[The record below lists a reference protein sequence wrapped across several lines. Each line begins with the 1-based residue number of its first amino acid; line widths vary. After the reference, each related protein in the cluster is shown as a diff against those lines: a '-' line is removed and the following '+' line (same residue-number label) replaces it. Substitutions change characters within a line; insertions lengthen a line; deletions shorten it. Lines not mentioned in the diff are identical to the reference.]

1 MVRRDD
7 TKQLSLFSCEGSG
20 CTSPAG
26 ERPVPVGAG
35 TPVSRSTAHA
45 EMGAAEAGR
54 RKPLRREQQRGPQHE
69 VKPAAS
75 KELQRESRAGH
86 FAAKATS
93 RAPKSGEQRAR
104 DLSGVGGAARV
115 EGEVRNTGDPSAQSL
130 SRQGGSYKPKAKSS
144 AAQRKSEGIV
154 VPRMGVKNNASGGKG
169 PCGGRVGGE
178 GKREGMTG
186 PVSRSNHPDGHK
198 PIDKVLRLQKRLR
211 EAAKRHTGRRFHALY
226 DRIWRSDV
234 LQEAWRRVKRNRGA
248 AGVDAQT
255 IAVIQQYGEERFLS
269 ETQSLLR
276 AGKYRPAAVLR
287 RYIPKADGRRRPL
300 GIPTVRDRVVQA
312 AAKLI
317 LEPVFEADFEESSHG
332 FRPGRS
338 ATGALEV
345 LRKSAHNHVLDAD
358 IRDFFG
364 SLDHKVLMKRIERRV
379 SDRRVL
385 RLVRQWLRAKVMD
398 EGREITTIAGV
409 RYADDFVVM
418 CRTAKEC
425 EEAERRVKI
434 ILERLKLEFHPDKTR
449 RVDLSWGKEGF
460 DFLGCHLRKRLSGPI
475 WEKQRKRV
483 YYLQRG
489 PSQRSM
495 KRVRQRVKELTPK
508 SRCHHDVR
516 EVIADLNPVLRG
528 WGNYFRTGNASYE
541 FTDIDQYVHQ
551 RLRSLRIKRKGR
563 HLRPAEAERWTR
575 DYFYGLGLHRLHGTI
590 RYPEAV

>member
-1 MVRRDD
+1 VILPLPTAYCDLPTAPRAYHSPMVRRDEP
-7 TKQLSLFSCEGSG
+7 KQPKGSEGSG

-26 ERPVPVGAG
+26 ESPVPVIAG
-35 TPVSRSTAHA
+35 EPGSRSTARA
-45 EMGAAEAGR
+45 EMGVAEAGR
-54 RKPLRREQQRGPQHE
+54 RKPLRREQQRGPQHQ
-69 VKPAAS
+69 VKSAAS
-75 KELQRESRAGH
+75 TDAQRESRAAH
-86 FAAKATS
+86 VTAKATT
-93 RAPKSGEQRAR
+93 RAPKSGDVRAR

-154 VPRMGVKNNASGGKG
+154 VPRMDVKNNASGGKG
-169 PCGGRVGGE
+169 PCGGRDGGE

-186 PVSRSNHPDGHK
+186 RTSRSNHPERQK
-198 PIDKVLRLQKRLR
+198 PIDKVLRLQVRLR
-211 EAAKRHTGRRFHALY
+211 EAAKRHAGRRFHALY
-226 DRIWRSDV
+226 DRVWRSDV
-234 LQEAWRRVKRNRGA
+234 LREAWRRVKRNKGA

-255 IAVIQQYGEERFLS
+255 IAAIQQYGEERFLG
-269 ETQSLLR
+269 ETQTLLR
-276 AGKYRPAAVLR
+276 EGKYRPAAVLR

-317 LEPVFEADFEESSHG
+317 LEPIFEVDFEESSHG
-332 FRPGRS
+332 FRPGRG

-345 LRKSAHNHVLDAD
+345 LRKTAHNHVFDAD

-364 SLDHKVLMKRIERRV
+364 TLDHQVLMKRIERRV

-398 EGREITTIAGV
+398 DGRESTTVAGVPQGGVISPLLSNIYLNYLDSVWRRQCAHLGVLV

-434 ILERLKLEFHPDKTR
+434 ILERLKLELHPDKTR

-483 YYLQRG
+483 YFLQRW

-508 SRCHHDVR
+508 GRCH
-516 EVIADLNPVLRG
+516 
-528 WGNYFRTGNASYE
+528 
-541 FTDIDQYVHQ
+541 
-551 RLRSLRIKRKGR
+551 
-563 HLRPAEAERWTR
+563 
-575 DYFYGLGLHRLHGTI
+575 
-590 RYPEAV
+590 

>member
-1 MVRRDD
+1 M
-7 TKQLSLFSCEGSG
+7 
-20 CTSPAG
+20 
-26 ERPVPVGAG
+26 
-35 TPVSRSTAHA
+35 
-45 EMGAAEAGR
+45 
-54 RKPLRREQQRGPQHE
+54 
-69 VKPAAS
+69 
-75 KELQRESRAGH
+75 
-86 FAAKATS
+86 
-93 RAPKSGEQRAR
+93 
-104 DLSGVGGAARV
+104 
-115 EGEVRNTGDPSAQSL
+115 RNTRDPSAPLL
-130 SRQGGSYKPKAKSS
+130 SQQGGSYKPKAKSS

-154 VPRMGVKNNASGGKG
+154 VPAMGVTNNAPGGKG

-186 PVSRSNHPDGHK
+186 RQSRSNHPGRQK
-198 PIDKVLRLQKRLR
+198 PIDKVLRLQSRLR
-211 EAAKRHTGRRFHALY
+211 EAAKRHSGRRFHALY

-234 LQEAWRRVKRNRGA
+234 LQEAWRRVKRNKGA

-255 IAVIQQYGEERFLS
+255 IAFIQQYGEERFLS
-269 ETQSLLR
+269 ETQALLR

-312 AAKLI
+312 AAKLV

-345 LRKSAHNHVLDAD
+345 LRKTAHNHVLDAD

-364 SLDHKVLMKRIERRV
+364 SLDHEVLLRRIERRV

-398 EGREITTIAGV
+398 EGREVTTIAGVPQGGVISPLLANIYLNYLDIVWRRQCAHLGVLV

-425 EEAERRVKI
+425 EEAERRVRI
-434 ILERLKLEFHPDKTR
+434 ILERLKLELHPNKTR

-475 WEKQRKRV
+475 WAKQRKRV
-483 YYLQRG
+483 YFLQRW
-489 PSQRSM
+489 PAQRSM
-495 KRVRQRVKELTPK
+495 KRVRQRVKKLTPRA
-508 SRCHHDVR
+508 RCHDDVR

-528 WGNYFRTGNASYE
+528 WGSYFRTGNASNQ
-541 FTDIDQYVHQ
+541 FIDIDSYVWQ
-551 RLRSLRIKRKGR
+551 RLRTMRVKRKGR
-563 HLRPAEAERWTR
+563 QLRPGEAERWTR
-575 DYFYGLGLHRLHGTI
+575 DYFHGLGLYRLRGTI
-590 RYPEAV
+590 QYPEVA